1 MNGLTENDYL
11 NFKNSFITPEIIEA
25 ARLRRVSEEEG
36 AEVVSRQ
43 RKAGTDHA
51 GITFPYYI
59 PPNYDYPRQYRL
71 RRDNPDYE
79 QKEDGTRKEIGKYLS
94 APGAG
99 NMLYFPPNVK
109 AECLTDF
116 SLPVVLTEGEKKT
129 LALYRLSRHERS
141 EPENPRFLPIGLS
154 GVWNWR
160 GTIGK
165 TTNADGKRTD
175 VKGVIPDF
183 GLVEWSG
190 RKVFIIFDAN
200 AATNPSVKAAR
211 RGLAKELAERGAIV
225 FIVDI
230 PALEGVNGV
239 DDLLGLWERE
249 HGAEKAVKQGFDL
262 FDKAKSFDEK
272 EKLNQATRILRFA
285 EHLELFHTADQ
296 ETFAIIEKDGH
307 EENHRLNTKAF
318 RSWLS
323 FHFFK
328 TEGQM
333 PSTQALQDAVGT
345 LEGQALFEGEE
356 REVFVR
362 LAAKDGRIYLDLCS
376 DVWQIVEI
384 DKSGWR
390 IIESKNAPVR
400 FRRTKAM
407 LPLPM
412 PVADGGDIT
421 KIRRFLNVSDTNYT
435 LILAWL
441 ANCFRPDY
449 PFPVLILSG
458 EQGSA
463 KSTTSRLLRE
473 LVDPNKTAFRAA
485 PRDERDLVIA
495 ANNAWICAFDN
506 LSSVPNWLSDA
517 LCRISTGGGFATRTL
532 FENEEETIFAAKR
545 PILINGISDLANRSD
560 LLDRALLV
568 HLETIPE
575 DRRKTES
582 QFWSEFEREKA
593 NIFSGLLSAV
603 NAALHNVESV
613 RLERLPRMADFAEW
627 SVAAENGL
635 RLSADSFL
643 NAYTQNRDNVN
654 ETALEGLPLA
664 DTIKTFCE
672 KCGEFEGT
680 MKEFL
685 AKLNAIADDETK
697 KNKEYPK
704 TERGL
709 RSKLTRINPN
719 LRAVGIDI
727 KFLGKSDKGRLLKLE
742 YRRNQPSEP
751 SEPSESVQNNNG
763 QTDESNLNRQ
773 FYNQTV
779 AQSSPNGHSVNAYK
793 SNGLG
798 SKIDSSDGS
807 DGRSHNRSKAEEL
820 CENCGAAVES
830 YHKNCQ
836 SCGELPLGI

>member
-1 MNGLTENDYL
+1 MNGLTERDYSNL
-11 NFKNSFITPEIIEA
+11 TNSFITPEIA
-25 ARLRRVSEEEG
+25 ATAQLQRVSDLDG
-36 AEVVSRQ
+36 AEIVGKQ
-43 RKAGTDHA
+43 RKAGTDYA
-51 GITFPYYI
+51 GIVLPYFL
-59 PPNYDYPRQYRL
+59 PPNCDYPRQYRL
-71 RRDNPDYE
+71 RRDNPEYE
-79 QKEDGTRKEIGKYLS
+79 QKPDGTRKEKGKYLS

-99 NMLYFPPNVK
+99 NMLYFPPSIRDEWLEDV
-109 AECLTDF
+109 
-116 SLPVVLTEGEKKT
+116 SMPIILTEGEKKT
-129 LALYRLSRHERS
+129 LALHRLSWHEKS
-141 EPENPRFLPIGLS
+141 DSDEPRFLPVGLS

-165 TTNADGKRTD
+165 TTNTDGRRTD

-183 GLVEWSG
+183 NLIEWNG
-190 RKVFIIFDAN
+190 RKVLIVFDAN
-200 AATNPSVKAAR
+200 VKTNESLKAAQR
-211 RGLAKELAERGAIV
+211 ELAKELTMRGAMTAIV
-225 FIVDI
+225 ELPELD
-230 PALEGVNGV
+230 GVNGV

-249 HGAEKAVKQGFDL
+249 HGAEKAVKRCLEL
-262 FDKAKSFDEK
+262 FDKAKPFDEK

-296 ETFAIIEKDGH
+296 ETFATVEIDGH

-345 LEGQALFEGEE
+345 LEGKALFEGEE
-356 REVFVR
+356 KEVFIR
-362 LAAKDGRIYLDLCS
+362 LAAKDGKIYLDLCNE
-376 DVWQIVEI
+376 DWQIVEI

-390 IIESKNAPVR
+390 IIESKNAPVG

-407 LPLPM
+407 MPLPM
-412 PVADGGDIT
+412 PIASSGDIAR
-421 KIRRFLNVSDTNYT
+421 IRQFLNVSDSNYV
-435 LILAWL
+435 LIMAWL

-473 LVDPNKTAFRAA
+473 LVDPNKTAFRSA
-485 PRDERDLVIA
+485 PRDEHNLAIA
-495 ANNAWICAFDN
+495 ASNAWICAFDN

-532 FENEEETIFAAKR
+532 YENEEETIFSAKR
-545 PILINGISDLANRSD
+545 PILINGIGDLANRSD

-582 QFWSEFEREKA
+582 QFWSEFEKEKA

-603 NAALHNVESV
+603 SLALRNVESV
-613 RLERLPRMADFAEW
+613 KLERLPRMADFAEW
-627 SVAAENGL
+627 SAAAENGL
-635 RLSADSFL
+635 RLSANSFL
-643 NAYTQNRDNVN
+643 KAYTRNRDNVN

-664 DTIKTFCE
+664 DTVKMFCDKT
-672 KCGEFEGT
+672 GEFEGT

-685 AKLNAIADDETK
+685 AELNLLADDETK

-709 RSKLTRINPN
+709 RSKLERINPN
-719 LRAVGIDI
+719 LRAIGIDI

-742 YRRNQPSEP
+742 CKCDQPSEP
-751 SEPSESVQNNNG
+751 SEPSENSKNG
-763 QTDESNLNRQ
+763 YEQTDDEQANRQ
-773 FYNQTV
+773 FYRQTV
-779 AQSSPNGHSVNAYK
+779 SQSSTNGHSANQYK
-793 SNGLG
+793 SNGLDG
-798 SKIDSSDGS
+798 NAVYSDGS
-807 DGRSHNRSKAEEL
+807 DGRSYNHSETEKL
-820 CENCGAAVES
+820 CNNCGAAVES
-830 YHKNCQ
+830 YHKNCRR
-836 SCGELPLGI
+836 CGELPLGI